1 MYDVYLY
8 EYSLCM
14 ILIFLSLFFNKQ
26 TCWKKLSL
34 VAKSARYGVDLKLN
48 YYRACEHLVVD
59 EIIDLPT
66 NTPISSNGD
75 IDLSNF
81 EFISCYN

>member
-1 MYDVYLY
+1 MFLNPQKLKQNKLI
-8 EYSLCM
+8 LCC
-14 ILIFLSLFFNKQ
+14 ISFNIQ
-26 TCWKKLSL
+26 TYWKKLSF
-34 VAKSARYGVDLKLN
+34 VAMSARYGVDLKLN

-81 EFISCYN
+81 EFISCCN